1 MGKTHLLHA
10 IGNEYA
16 KRFPNKSI
24 RYVTTD
30 EFVREMYNGISHGDN
45 EVEHVKDRYQSYDLL
60 LIDDIQF
67 LAKKEKANEIFFN
80 ILNHNVSRNQI
91 IVMTSDKAPN
101 QLEYFEDRMKSR
113 FHSGLVIKI
122 TKPDLNTVK
131 TILQEK
137 IKESGEGFQFT
148 KEAVDYIARR
158 NNQDIRHLE
167 GFLHKI
173 LFYALNNLP
182 PQAIINVDIITNSV
196 EQEHQDAIKDLGY
209 DVDPNVVIAQICAA
223 YNTDPA
229 VVKSK
234 ARTRQATLV
243 RHVCMYV
250 LRQKFDMPYAQIGS
264 YFSGRDH
271 STIMDSISKIESM
284 IKKDEDLK
292 NFILNLCKK
301 I

>member
-1 MGKTHLLHA
+1 LLHA
-10 IGNEYA
+10 IGNEYI
-16 KRFPNKSI
+16 KRFPEKNI

-45 EVEHVKDRYQSYDLL
+45 EVEHLKDRYQAYDLL

-67 LAKKEKANEIFFN
+67 LSKKDKANEIFFN
-80 ILNHNVSRNQI
+80 ILNNNVSRNQI
-91 IVMTSDKAPN
+91 IVMTSDKAPS
-101 QLEYFEDRMKSR
+101 QLEHFEDRMKSR
-113 FHSGLVIKI
+113 FHSGLVIQI
-122 TKPDLNTVK
+122 TQPDLNAIK

-148 KEAVDYIARR
+148 KEATDYIAHR
-158 NNQDIRHLE
+158 NNHDIRHLE
-167 GFLHKI
+167 GFLHKV

-182 PQAIINVDIITNSV
+182 PRAVITLNVITGSV
-196 EQEHQDAIKDLGY
+196 DQERQDAMRDLGY

-223 YNTDPA
+223 YNIDPHI
-229 VVKSK
+229 VKSK
-234 ARTRQATLV
+234 ARTRQATMV

-250 LRQKFDMPYAQIGS
+250 LRQKLNMPYAQIGS

-271 STIMDSISKIESM
+271 STIMDSIQKIENM
-284 IKKDEDLK
+284 IKKDEELK